1 MKIYSMEK
9 KLDQVKES
17 VRICKFNIRNQQKK
31 LEESTKKITT
41 IKNKIASISSP
52 TLNELEELVNIDNK
66 LMIHAN
72 LQKGLILELEGELN
86 LYENKLQQLKTN
98 SINKDL

>member
-1 MKIYSMEK
+1 MEK

>member
-1 MKIYSMEK
+1 MEK

-17 VRICKFNIRNQQKK
+17 VRICKFNIRNQEKK
-31 LEESTKKITT
+31 LEESNKKIAT

-52 TLNELEELVNIDNK
+52 SLNELEELINIDNK

-72 LQKGLILELEGELN
+72 LQKGLILELQGELN
-86 LYENKLQQLKTN
+86 LYENKLQQLKSN
-98 SINKDL
+98 SI